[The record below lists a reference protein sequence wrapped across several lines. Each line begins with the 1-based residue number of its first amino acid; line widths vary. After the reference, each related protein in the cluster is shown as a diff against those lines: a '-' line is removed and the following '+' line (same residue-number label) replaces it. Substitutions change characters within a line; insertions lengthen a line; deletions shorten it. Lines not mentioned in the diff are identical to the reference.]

1 MADHV
6 FPKPDDRCLR
16 CGVQAKH
23 AHRVACKTP
32 SKPKALK
39 SRPAGS
45 NRGGQR
51 PNTNPARYRRSTRR
65 SARR

>member
-6 FPKPDDRCLR
+6 FQKPDSGCVV
-16 CGVQAKH
+16 CGVHAGY

-45 NRGGQR
+45 NRGGPR

-65 SARR
+65 GALR